1 MLAAFVHFEGSYS
14 LPFST
19 ILDMVQCWPIKEWH
33 QNMSREFRSFH
44 PTTNK
49 KTKCVQINKADNYL
63 SKSEIRSISIFFIVP
78 QLSSD
83 QKAKIYWGHVW
94 NELWPDLT
102 YVAFHPSSDVSLS
115 VLNLTTIDPLV
126 ATGWGAV
133 RPQNLP
139 LLVPFTDPSNIETE
153 SYWQLLPAA
162 KKNASF
168 DLLCVKSLIDF
179 LWNLRFHSG

>member
-1 MLAAFVHFEGSYS
+1 ML
-14 LPFST
+14 
-19 ILDMVQCWPIKEWH
+19 
-33 QNMSREFRSFH
+33 
-44 PTTNK
+44 TNQRVTSK
-49 KTKCVQINKADNYL
+49 HEKGIYKLSSHNQQENKSGQINKADNCL
-63 SKSEIRSISIFFIVP
+63 SKSEIRSISIFFFVP
-78 QLSSD
+78 QLTSY
-83 QKAKIYWGHVW
+83 QKAKVYWGHVW
-94 NELWPDLT
+94 NKLSPDLT

-162 KKNASF
+162 KEIREFRPFEIGVLKVWLNFFETWDSILARAR
-168 DLLCVKSLIDF
+168 LLVT
-179 LWNLRFHSG
+179 